1 MFIVRAPN
9 PHSAGSAASENWRD
23 KNYSAPENE
32 QGVIQWMTLSA
43 REVAWSVIVNFQSS
57 GGGKL
62 KGARRL
68 SRVRE
73 EFEEESQ
80 RRNQL

>member
-1 MFIVRAPN
+1 M
-9 PHSAGSAASENWRD
+9 
-23 KNYSAPENE
+23 
-32 QGVIQWMTLSA
+32 IQWMTLSA